1 MISWR
6 EVGRLDLV
14 RDERWNVSRDAGW
27 RGEAWREARPDVSR
41 DAGWRGEAWRE
52 ARPDI
57 SRDAGW
63 RGAVWREARPDVSR
77 DAGWRGAVWREAR
90 PVVSRDA
97 GWRGAVWR
105 SSVPDV
111 SRDAGQRGAV
121 WQDTVPDVSRDVG
134 WRAAAWREVRPEGLW
149 SGTADLVRD
158 LRRWLEE
165 LPDRAVLV
173 GGPTAAW
180 LVLVLVWQTATTL
193 GGVEAYVVPR
203 PTEIVAELFGN
214 LGAVVPAALSTARN
228 AVLGLLVGVT
238 LALAGAALT
247 AASHLLDD
255 MTSPLVTAAAA
266 VPVVSLAPVAYG
278 MYGTD
283 SEGARVAVAAV
294 AVLVPVYLNTLRG
307 LRTVE
312 PVHRDLLRSYAATP
326 WQATRTVLLPGA
338 LPFFFTG
345 LRVASALAVVS
356 ALVAECFGGPAT
368 GLGTA
373 ITSAAASSHHGL
385 AWAYVLSAM
394 VVGLAFHLV
403 VGQVEKL
410 PETRILFRAAFAQR
424 PAARE
429 ADSVLD
435 LPFVT
440 SRPTAPAPSA
450 ASSVQGRVANA
461 AAA

>member
-1 MISWR
+1 M
-6 EVGRLDLV
+6 
-14 RDERWNVSRDAGW
+14 
-27 RGEAWREARPDVSR
+27 PDV
-41 DAGWRGEAWRE
+41 G
-52 ARPDI
+52 
-57 SRDAGW
+57 
-63 RGAVWREARPDVSR
+63 
-77 DAGWRGAVWREAR
+77 
-90 PVVSRDA
+90 
-97 GWRGAVWR
+97 
-105 SSVPDV
+105 
-111 SRDAGQRGAV
+111 
-121 WQDTVPDVSRDVG
+121 RDVG
-134 WRAAAWREVRPEGLW
+134 WREAAELRPEGLW
-149 SGTADLVRD
+149 AGASDLVRD
-158 LRRWLEE
+158 LRHWLEE

-173 GGPTAAW
+173 GGPIAVW
-180 LVLVLVWQTATTL
+180 LVVVLVWQTAATL

-203 PTEIVAELFGN
+203 PSEIVGELFDN
-214 LGAVVPAALSTARN
+214 LGTVAPAALATAGN
-228 AVLGLLVGVT
+228 ALLGLLIGVT
-238 LALAGAALT
+238 IALAGAGLT

-278 MYGTD
+278 MYGAD
-283 SEGARVAVAAV
+283 SQVARVAVAAV

-345 LRVASALAVVS
+345 LRVAAPLAVVS

-385 AWAYVLSAM
+385 AWAYVLGAM
-394 VVGLAFHLV
+394 VVGLAFHLL

-410 PETRILFRAAFAQR
+410 PETRILFRAAYAQR

-435 LPFVT
+435 LPFT
-440 SRPTAPAPSA
+440 TPRPTAQAAPAPSTSSSS
-450 ASSVQGRVANA
+450 ASQGRAANA

>member
-1 MISWR
+1 MMSWR
-6 EVGRLDLV
+6 DVGRLDLV
-14 RDERWNVSRDAGW
+14 RDDRW
-27 RGEAWREARPDVSR
+27 
-41 DAGWRGEAWRE
+41 
-52 ARPDI
+52 
-57 SRDAGW
+57 
-63 RGAVWREARPDVSR
+63 
-77 DAGWRGAVWREAR
+77 
-90 PVVSRDA
+90 
-97 GWRGAVWR
+97 
-105 SSVPDV
+105 
-111 SRDAGQRGAV
+111 
-121 WQDTVPDVSRDVG
+121 DVSRDVG
-134 WRAAAWREVRPEGLW
+134 WRAAVWREIRPEGVR
-149 SGTADLVRD
+149 SGALDLARD
-158 LRRWLEE
+158 LRGWLDE

-173 GGPTAAW
+173 GGPVAVW
-180 LVLVLVWQTATTL
+180 LAVVLAWQTAVTL
-193 GGVEAYVVPR
+193 GRIEAYVVPS
-203 PTEIVAELFGN
+203 PSEIVAELFGN
-214 LGAVVPAALSTARN
+214 LGTVVPAALSTAGN
-228 AVLGLLVGVT
+228 ALLGLLIGVT
-238 LALAGAALT
+238 MAMVGAGLT

-278 MYGTD
+278 MFGTG
-283 SEGARVAVAAV
+283 SQVARVAVAAV

-345 LRVASALAVVS
+345 LRVAAPLAVVS

-385 AWAYVLSAM
+385 AWAYVLGAM
-394 VVGLAFHLV
+394 VVGLAFHVL

-410 PETRILFRAAFAQR
+410 PDTRIVLRAAFAPR
-424 PAARE
+424 PVARD

-435 LPFVT
+435 LPFAT
-440 SRPTAPAPSA
+440 ARPTASA
-450 ASSVQGRVANA
+450 AQSPVANA